1 MLTMLLLVII
11 MDLVIYTYIRTQD
24 QIMIDGIIKMVQQN
38 MKPTEIA
45 V

>member
-1 MLTMLLLVII
+1 MLLLVII